1 MRIRSPTTLLPLALL
16 ACPWLGC
23 FPLAYGPD
31 DDDSSGDDDTLGD
44 DDDAGDDDTGP
55 AACEGDP
62 FYGDPGGLPTGVDPC
77 QEPALVWLHD
87 AVDGDTV
94 EVTMPDASIERIRLI
109 GVDTPE
115 YGDCYYGDASNYTA
129 DRLSGDCFWLTF
141 DADCRDSYDRLL
153 AYVHTIE
160 GFLQVD
166 LLEGGFA
173 WTLEVEPN
181 TTYAALFDATQASA
195 EQSGAGLW
203 SICD

>member
-1 MRIRSPTTLLPLALL
+1 MLAASWASCSPISPDAD
-16 ACPWLGC
+16 
-23 FPLAYGPD
+23 D
-31 DDDSSGDDDTLGD
+31 DDDSSGDDDTAAMPD
-44 DDDAGDDDTGP
+44 DDSSP
-55 AACEGDP
+55 ACVGDP
-62 FYGDPGGLPTGVDPC
+62 FYEDPGGLPTGANPC
-77 QEPALVWLHD
+77 HEPVLVWLYD

-115 YGDCYYGDASNYTA
+115 YGDCYFGDASNYTA